1 MTTKLSGWR
10 KMNAFQAI
18 SENTSFIEN
27 FLSKHEWK
35 LYEDYKTTDRNH
47 AYVKIPIQEL
57 IEFLTEFK
65 FQNMPD
71 AARKQATLRY
81 IKYLTTKTSSPLSH
95 AYIIHMAYKGDARL
109 RAFNVE
115 TQRLV
120 NLHSGR
126 STTESSVYPGD
137 AAIKFE
143 DSLTIQIHK
152 VKLKCDSLIWSGR
165 EAYTIAIYYPEDF
178 AINYVETEE

>member
-1 MTTKLSGWR
+1 
-10 KMNAFQAI
+10 MNAFQAI
-18 SENTSFIEN
+18 PENISFVESFLTS
-27 FLSKHEWK
+27 HQEWK
-35 LYEDYKTTDRNH
+35 LFKDYGTEDRNH
-47 AYVKIPIQEL
+47 AYIKVPIQEF

-81 IKYLTTKTSSPLSH
+81 VKYLSTKTNTPLTH
-95 AYIIHMAYKGDARL
+95 GYIIHMAYASREARL
-109 RAFNVE
+109 RAFNE
-115 TQRLV
+115 DTQRLV

-126 STTESSVYPGD
+126 STTSSSVYPED

-152 VKLKCDSLIWSGR
+152 VKLKCDSVIWSGR
-165 EAYTIAIYYPEDF
+165 EAYTLAIYYPEDF
-178 AINYVETEE
+178 AINYVETEG